1 MITRLI
7 FAAGLFAATT
17 ATAPAHAWSRDGHRM
32 VCAIALDVMSP
43 ATRNAAFEIL
53 DIAKSEE
60 FLDLCTWA
68 ERVKASQPETAP
80 WHEMFLPDGATGI
93 DIGRDCTADGC
104 VVTRVIQDISTLKS
118 DAPQE
123 EKADSL
129 RLLMHLIGDLHQPL
143 NFGFAKDEGGHKV
156 AATFLGKKTT
166 LYDIWETGLLE
177 ADRIAPG
184 GSLETLWLAHEV
196 QTHPEPLDWARESYF
211 IMRAPATG
219 YLGNP
224 GGQTFDER
232 YVQQNRPIAMGQ
244 MEKAGVRLG
253 LTLNQALR

>member
-1 MITRLI
+1 MMFRVIL
-7 FAAGLFAATT
+7 TT
-17 ATAPAHAWSRDGHRM
+17 AILAVTAQTPAHAWSRDGHRM

-43 ATRNAAFEIL
+43 TAREAAFGIL
-53 DIAKSEE
+53 DIDKAEE
-60 FLDLCTWA
+60 FLELCAWA
-68 ERVKASQPETAP
+68 ERVKISQPETAP
-80 WHEMFLPDGATGI
+80 WHEMYLPNDATGI

-104 VVTRVIQDISTLKS
+104 VVSRVIQDISTLKS
-118 DAPQE
+118 DAPKE
-123 EKADSL
+123 EKAVAL

-143 NFGFAKDEGGHKV
+143 NFGFAKDEGGHKIP
-156 AATFLGKKTT
+156 ATFLGRPTT
-166 LYDIWETGLLE
+166 VYDIWETGLLE
-177 ADRIAPG
+177 AERVAPG

-224 GGQTFDER
+224 GGLVFDER
-232 YVQQNRPIAMGQ
+232 YVQQNRPVAMGQ

-253 LTLNQALR
+253 LTLNNALR